1 MQFDN
6 FESLLF
12 DIFKMKL
19 KNLLQRFFNEVSD
32 FFEINE
38 LLSHLKF
45 NGFKFGVSSEQNEI
59 KKSLQLPMN
68 L

>member
-1 MQFDN
+1 
-6 FESLLF
+6 
-12 DIFKMKL
+12 MKL

-45 NGFKFGVSSEQNEI
+45 NGFKFGVSSEQVMHFP
-59 KKSLQLPMN
+59 SLVGIEGITIYQSQSVFC
-68 L
+68 